1 MRGRFCQTPP
11 SNTVVARARRGRVF
25 PTGRPQRTTVW
36 TGPLPVWN
44 RGFWVKTLM
53 IELPPDFKIEPHS
66 LDGQIA
72 LVTGGT
78 TGIGRATARLLAFHG
93 CQTVIFGR
101 SEEHLADA
109 LEAIGGDP
117 VGLVADAGVKG
128 DLERVFETIDQRL
141 GRLDI
146 LINNA
151 AVSGEGPMTTPY
163 DEMENI
169 VRVNLLGYL
178 HAAQLAAERMI
189 KAGRGAIVNIGS
201 MSADDREANSS
212 IYAATKAAVQGFNE
226 AFAKE
231 VNGNGVRV
239 CLIEPGAAG
248 SDMNENTPERQRQLQ
263 KEGKLMT
270 SEDVAAAV
278 LFCLRFPLRTDI
290 VSLQLR
296 PHILED

>member
-1 MRGRFCQTPP
+1 
-11 SNTVVARARRGRVF
+11 
-25 PTGRPQRTTVW
+25 
-36 TGPLPVWN
+36 
-44 RGFWVKTLM
+44 M
-53 IELPPDFKIEPHS
+53 IDLPPDFKIEPQS
-66 LDGQIA
+66 LEGRTA

-78 TGIGRATARLLAFHG
+78 TGIGRATARLLDFHG
-93 CQTVIFGR
+93 CRTVIFGR

-109 LEAIGGDP
+109 LEAIGGDL
-117 VGLVADAGVKG
+117 VGLVADASVKG
-128 DLERVFETIDQRL
+128 DMERVFDTIDQRL

-146 LINNA
+146 LVNNA

-163 DEMENI
+163 EDMEYI

-189 KAGRGAIVNIGS
+189 EAGRGVIVNIGS

-212 IYAATKAAVQGFNE
+212 IYAATKSGVQGFNE

-231 VNGNGVRV
+231 VNGKGIRV

-248 SDMNENTPERQRQLQ
+248 SDMNEKTPEEQRQLQ
-263 KEGKLMT
+263 MEGKLMT
-270 SEDVAAAV
+270 SEDIAAAV

-290 VSLQLR
+290 VSLQMR
-296 PHILED
+296 PHLLTN